1 MSVEVRSAN
10 TRRLAWA
17 FGLVATVMVVEAIAA
32 VLTRSLALLSDA
44 GHMVTDAVG
53 LGIALAAALAAA
65 RVRAGRHRTYGL
77 YRLEILAALGNAV
90 VLLGVAGYVL
100 YEAIQRMSQP
110 AEVAWQPM
118 LIVGSIG
125 LAANVASWAILRQGA
140 ETSLNVEA
148 AMMEVLAD
156 LWGSVG
162 VIGAAVV
169 LATTGW
175 PYADAV
181 VGVAIGIFIL
191 PRGWRLA
198 ARAIRVLVQ
207 AAPPHVDLQRLRT
220 DLEGIPG
227 VVDVHD
233 LHVWTLTSGYLAMS
247 GHAVVS
253 DPTQNQRVLE
263 EIYHCLRD
271 RFGIQH
277 VTVQIEQHPMYRLR
291 DDRQH
296 RELH

>member
-1 MSVEVRSAN
+1 
-10 TRRLAWA
+10 
-17 FGLVATVMVVEAIAA
+17 
-32 VLTRSLALLSDA
+32 
-44 GHMVTDAVG
+44 
-53 LGIALAAALAAA
+53 
-65 RVRAGRHRTYGL
+65 
-77 YRLEILAALGNAV
+77 
-90 VLLGVAGYVL
+90 
-100 YEAIQRMSQP
+100 
-110 AEVAWQPM
+110 
-118 LIVGSIG
+118 
-125 LAANVASWAILRQGA
+125 VASWAILRQGA

-233 LHVWTLTSGYLAMS
+233 LHVWTLTSDMDVASVHLMINDDCEPHPVLDRAQQIMKAGHGI
-247 GHAVVS
+247 GHATLQVEPRSHVS
-253 DPTQNQRVLE
+253 
-263 EIYHCLRD
+263 CRD
-271 RFGIQH
+271 
-277 VTVQIEQHPMYRLR
+277 VSC
-291 DDRQH
+291 
-296 RELH
+296 

>member
-233 LHVWTLTSGYLAMS
+233 LHVWTLTSDMDVASVHLMINDDCEPHPVLDRAQQIMKAGHGI
-247 GHAVVS
+247 GHATLQVEPRSHVS
-253 DPTQNQRVLE
+253 
-263 EIYHCLRD
+263 CRD
-271 RFGIQH
+271 
-277 VTVQIEQHPMYRLR
+277 VSC
-291 DDRQH
+291 
-296 RELH
+296 